1 MINTKKAPKKYRIRA
16 HIELAKNAYSDSIT
30 TSLIDQFQK
39 LIKDRDN
46 RPYLDELYFR
56 LATRF
61 RHYLLDE
68 FQDTSRLQY
77 QWLKMLTSPASFIFA
92 VGDDDQ
98 SIYGFRGARPGNMK
112 DLQKDFKIKNVIK
125 LEQNYRSKNNI
136 LNAANS
142 IIENNS
148 DRLGKNLW
156 TASGDGDLIKQ
167 YTALDD
173 RSETAYIL
181 DEIKNKFEV
190 LPATFK
196 NVYDD
201 VKLNV
206 KINTETSPNDLL
218 SFLTSKAEVH
228 HFVEVIPSA
237 NDIFIQTVK
246 NN

>member
-1 MINTKKAPKKYRIRA
+1 
-16 HIELAKNAYSDSIT
+16 
-30 TSLIDQFQK
+30 
-39 LIKDRDN
+39 
-46 RPYLDELYFR
+46 
-56 LATRF
+56 
-61 RHYLLDE
+61 
-68 FQDTSRLQY
+68 
-77 QWLKMLTSPASFIFA
+77 MLTSPASFIFA

-173 RSETAYIL
+173 RS
-181 DEIKNKFEV
+181 
-190 LPATFK
+190 FK
-196 NVYDD
+196 RFLRNEM
-201 VKLNV
+201 NFS
-206 KINTETSPNDLL
+206 IRLL
-218 SFLTSKAEVH
+218 F
-228 HFVEVIPSA
+228 
-237 NDIFIQTVK
+237 QTTD
-246 NN
+246 NWSR